1 MKQKIY
7 RLFAYMMVLA
17 LVVSPVSANQI
28 TGDEA
33 PVQFEQVPAEIQ
45 ELFAEGIS
53 IEDFIQMTG
62 HVPRA
67 LEGFVEGEA
76 LMIIEMEGDPL
87 AVVYAEQ
94 DAQNQ
99 VMSQADMETYRS
111 QLLAAQENLITQLE
125 QKDVIVISQYTTVYN
140 GIQVLMPLSKLPEIQ
155 RLPEVKAVHRA
166 PIHEIDLSASV
177 PLIGAQAVVDEL
189 GYDGEGIVIAI
200 IDTGIDYT
208 HAAFGGSGDPAD
220 YADNDPDIIEPGT
233 FPTEKVI
240 GGYDFAGSDYDASG
254 RTGSP
259 IPQPDPDPLDE
270 YSHGTHVASIAA
282 GFETESVHAGVAPAA
297 KLMALKV
304 FGRSGSTTLVIDA
317 LEAATWSYLL
327 SGYPQ
332 VINMSLG
339 ANFGTNDPANPS
351 VLGTQNAAAAGIIV
365 VASAG
370 NAGNTH
376 YITGSPATA
385 DKAISVAASTTG
397 YVTGPTIN
405 IEGTLDPNLMD
416 IIYTPASFDDNTG
429 HYEETT
435 SAPLFYV
442 LNLDGAVNNQ
452 LCTTAGIAEGA
463 LDDTIALI
471 QRGGCTFSEKVNNA
485 AALGA
490 IGTIIYNNVDAHFGG
505 IGDPVLIP
513 AAFIHQQDGLSLVG
527 AHEETVIVDAKDDV
541 KTVPD
546 KYTAA
551 DSIALFSSRG
561 PRGTDSALKPEI
573 TAPGQST
580 FAAEMGGGTTG
591 TSKSGTSM
599 AAPHIAGVAALMLQA
614 NPDLTP
620 EQAKA
625 AMMNTA
631 VPLVDNTTIPRS
643 GAGRVDAYRSVATD
657 VIAVGDEDLVSLNW
671 NVIMSRNDSVNRESD
686 VVVYN
691 WGDVEVEFDV
701 SVAFQT
707 GSRTAGATL
716 SVDPEQVTVP
726 AGGSATVTVSLEL
739 DMTVI
744 PVDYGTAGLEEY
756 YGFVSFTP
764 TLEPVN
770 NEINDTLLVP
780 FYFQPR
786 PYSELEE
793 IIAEDE
799 IHYPGISPATF
810 EVTHNGP
817 IDSSLWVYPA
827 LVWNETPDPDMYG
840 PGDVR
845 LFGMDFGWTHGTY
858 GDIIV
863 ASINAHSPWHVPQP
877 FFAEFD
883 LYIDA
888 NQDGTWDY
896 VNFNYNLGWWFG
908 TNHNNQW
915 LVIQVDLAA
924 GMLYLGSPFL
934 IYSDYN
940 ASYMEWYLPAAWQ
953 DLGPTDSTFDYMLLG
968 FDQGGMSFNPPG
980 QFDYANYPFG
990 WMLTNQP
997 GRSIPEAT
1005 ITVDV
1010 NDLDGYLYSQPL
1022 GVMIVD
1028 YRGDPRNQNGGQA
1041 YFQPIEVIVH
1051 TAYLQVAHLAPF
1063 AEDASVT
1070 ITLDGEDALIDFAY
1084 GDSTGYIELLAGEYD
1099 VAVIPSG
1106 ATDPAIEATVT
1117 LTGGNYYTVVAIGDG
1132 VNQDLELILLE
1143 DDLTEPEAGKF
1154 HLRLGHLAPFAS
1166 GDDVLADVRLQDGT
1180 AILEDVD
1187 FGDVTG
1193 FIPLDA
1199 GVYDLKITTP
1209 GGAVTLIDP
1218 LPVDFA
1224 EGMIISA
1231 FASGEGIN
1239 QDLGV
1244 FALPAG
1250 VEGFFLPLAEY
1261 GVELTPEVAAL
1272 SAEPG
1277 ETVEYTLT
1285 LTNSGNATDT
1295 FEITFEGNL
1304 WDVHLPET
1312 EFILEAGESTAVI
1325 VHVDIPA
1332 EAADGAVDSVSILA
1346 TSGEDDSVSASAT
1359 LVTTSG
1365 WYQYFMPLIF
1375 QEAEVVETF
1384 SLTILHTNDFHAR
1397 VDEYN
1402 RNGARCTEAD
1412 ADAGLCIAGAPRL
1425 ATVVDDIRAKTGN
1438 LLVLD
1443 AGDQFQGT
1451 LFFTL
1456 FQGEVLNE
1464 TMNYIGYDAMAVG
1477 NHEFDSGPGA
1487 LVDFIQGAD
1496 FPVISTNIE
1505 IDALEEPELASLI
1518 EPYVILERGGH
1529 EIGIIG
1535 LITPDTDNISSPGP
1549 NVTFTDPLTSLQA
1562 TADELMAL
1570 GVDKIIA
1577 LTHLGYDYDLE
1588 LAESVSGVD
1597 IIIGGHSHSFT
1608 YTPTDPI
1615 KFGPPE
1621 FPQFAPLAPVGEYPT
1636 VVQSPADEPVLVVT
1650 AYQWGT
1656 FLGNLQ
1662 VTFDHQGLVVTY
1674 GGNPIFLGADV
1685 EKDPV
1690 LDAMLDPYREAV
1702 QDLIQEV
1709 VGETTVDLPIIE
1721 EGLQICRLGEC
1732 LLGNLVADAM
1742 LWMANEVEPEAGYQ
1756 IAFQNGGGLRA
1767 PILTGPVTMGDVM
1780 ETLPFGNTIATFEL
1794 QGQYVLAAL
1803 ENGASRYPSANGGF
1817 AQVSGLR
1824 YTIDP
1829 VEPVGTRIVSI
1840 DVWNGTG
1847 WEVLD
1852 LDAMYKVVT
1861 NDFMRR
1867 GGDNYTMFRDFAVD
1881 PYDFGPLL
1889 DEALADYFMEFSP
1902 VTPEIEGRIT
1912 ILD

>member
-99 VMSQADMETYRS
+99 VMSQADMDTYRS
-111 QLLAAQENLITQLE
+111 QLLAAQRPLITQLE

-155 RLPEVKAVHRA
+155 RLPGVKAVHRA

-177 PLIGAQAVVDEL
+177 PLIGAQDVVDEL

-208 HAAFGGSGDPAD
+208 HAAFGGSGDPDD
-220 YADNDPDIIEPGT
+220 YTTNDPNIIEPFS
-233 FPTEKVI
+233 FPTAKVI
-240 GGYDFAGSDYDASG
+240 EGYDFAGTNYDASG
-254 RTGSP
+254 ITGSP

-270 YSHGTHVASIAA
+270 NSHGTHVASIAA

-304 FGRSGSTTLVIDA
+304 FGRGGSTALVIDA
-317 LEAATWSYLL
+317 LEYATLRYMLF
-327 SGYPQ
+327 GYPQ

-351 VLGTQNAAAAGIIV
+351 VSGTQNAAAAGIIV

-405 IEGTLDPNLMD
+405 IEDTEDPD
-416 IIYTPASFDDNTG
+416 WIGIIYTPASFDDNTG

-452 LCTTAGIAEGA
+452 LCTTAGIEEDA
-463 LDDTIALI
+463 LGGTIALI

-485 AALGA
+485 AELGA

-513 AAFIHQQDGLSLVG
+513 AAFIHQQDGLSLVE
-527 AHEETVIVDAKDDV
+527 AHGETVIVDAKDDV

-546 KYTAA
+546 KYTPA
-551 DSIALFSSRG
+551 DSIALFSSSG

-573 TAPGQST
+573 TAPGQGT

-631 VPLVDNTTIPRS
+631 VPLVDGTTIPRS

-671 NVIMSRNDSVNRESD
+671 NVIMSRNDSVTRESE
-686 VVVYN
+686 VTLYN
-691 WGDVEVEFDV
+691 WGDSKQTFSV
-701 SVAFQT
+701 SAGFQT
-707 GSRTAGATL
+707 GSRTAGATIM
-716 SVDPEQVTVP
+716 VEPEQVTVP
-726 AGGSATVTVSLEL
+726 AGGSATVTVTLEL

-744 PVDYGTAGLEEY
+744 PVLYSTLEEY
-756 YGFVSFTP
+756 YGFVSF
-764 TLEPVN
+764 EPVTSFLQVAHLAPFAEDASVTITLN
-770 NEINDTLLVP
+770 GEDALTEFNYGDSTEYIELPAGEYDVAVIPTGAEDPAIEAAVELMANTYYTVVAVGDGDNQALELILLEDDLTEPEDGKFHLRLGHLAPFAAGPATADIRLQDGSPVLLDVDFGDVTGFIPLDAGVYDLKITTPGGEVTLIDPLPVPFIEGTIISAFATGEGVNQDLGVFALPAGVEGFFLPLYVEPEPEDFYIYLPIVFKDGAVTGNDSSSLNIFAGRDSTSLSNYQLTLSEDVDKLVVP

-786 PYSELEE
+786 PYSQL
-793 IIAEDE
+793 DE
-799 IHYPGISPATF
+799 IVGDNVISDPDDSATF
-810 EVTHNGP
+810 EITHRGP
-817 IDSSLWVYPA
+817 IDSDLWVYPA
-827 LVWNETPDPDMYG
+827 LVWNENPDPGMYG

-845 LFGMDFGWTHGTY
+845 LFGMDFGWTSGTY

-883 LYIDA
+883 LYVDA

-896 VNFNYNLGWWFG
+896 VNFNYNLGWWQG
-908 TNHNNQW
+908 TNHTNLW
-915 LVIQVDLAA
+915 IVVQVDLAA

-934 IYSDYN
+934 INSDYN

-953 DLGPTDSTFDYMLLG
+953 DLGPTDSTFDYWLVG
-968 FDQGGMSFNPPG
+968 FDQGGVSLTPPG
-980 QFDYANYPFG
+980 QFDYANSPFA
-990 WMLTNQP
+990 WEF
-997 GRSIPEAT
+997 S
-1005 ITVDV
+1005 
-1010 NDLDGYLYSQPL
+1010 NDLGPDDPETVLTVELDSQTGYYYSQPL

-1028 YRGDPRNQNGGQA
+1028 YNGDPRNVNGGQA
-1041 YFQPIEVIVH
+1041 YFEPI
-1051 TAYLQVAHLAPF
+1051 
-1063 AEDASVT
+1063 
-1070 ITLDGEDALIDFAY
+1070 
-1084 GDSTGYIELLAGEYD
+1084 
-1099 VAVIPSG
+1099 
-1106 ATDPAIEATVT
+1106 
-1117 LTGGNYYTVVAIGDG
+1117 
-1132 VNQDLELILLE
+1132 
-1143 DDLTEPEAGKF
+1143 
-1154 HLRLGHLAPFAS
+1154 
-1166 GDDVLADVRLQDGT
+1166 
-1180 AILEDVD
+1180 
-1187 FGDVTG
+1187 
-1193 FIPLDA
+1193 
-1199 GVYDLKITTP
+1199 
-1209 GGAVTLIDP
+1209 
-1218 LPVDFA
+1218 
-1224 EGMIISA
+1224 
-1231 FASGEGIN
+1231 
-1239 QDLGV
+1239 
-1244 FALPAG
+1244 
-1250 VEGFFLPLAEY
+1250 
-1261 GVELTPEVAAL
+1261 
-1272 SAEPG
+1272 
-1277 ETVEYTLT
+1277 TVEEL
-1285 LTNSGNATDT
+1285 D
-1295 FEITFEGNL
+1295 
-1304 WDVHLPET
+1304 
-1312 EFILEAGESTAVI
+1312 IL
-1325 VHVDIPA
+1325 D
-1332 EAADGAVDSVSILA
+1332 
-1346 TSGEDDSVSASAT
+1346 
-1359 LVTTSG
+1359 
-1365 WYQYFMPLIF
+1365 
-1375 QEAEVVETF
+1375 
-1384 SLTILHTNDFHAR
+1384 LTILHTNDFHAR

-1402 RNGARCTEAD
+1402 RNGARCSDSD

-1425 ATVVDDIRAKTGN
+1425 ATVVEEFRATTEN

-1496 FPVISTNIE
+1496 FPVLGANIE
-1505 IDALEEPELASLI
+1505 IDESEEPELASLI

-1529 EIGIIG
+1529 QIGIIG
-1535 LITPDTDNISSPGP
+1535 LITPDTENISSPGP
-1549 NVTFTDPLTSLQA
+1549 NVTFTNPLISLQA
-1562 TADELMAL
+1562 AADELDAL

-1577 LTHLGYDYDLE
+1577 LTHLGFGYDLD
-1588 LAESVSGVD
+1588 LAENVSGVD

-1615 KFGPPE
+1615 FFGPPQ
-1621 FPQFAPLAPVGEYPT
+1621 FPQFAPLVPVSEYPT
-1636 VVQSPADEPVLVVT
+1636 VVQSPAGEPVLVVT

-1656 FLGNLQ
+1656 FLGNLD
-1662 VTFDHQGLVVTY
+1662 VVFGPDGLVHYY

-1685 EKDPV
+1685 EKDEV
-1690 LDAMLDPYREAV
+1690 LDELLDPYREAV
-1702 QDLIQEV
+1702 QELIETP
-1709 VGETTVDLPIIE
+1709 VGETTVDLLINV
-1721 EGLQICRLGEC
+1721 GGQQICRLGEC

-1767 PILTGPVTMGDVM
+1767 PILEGEVTMGDVM

-1794 QGQYVLAAL
+1794 QGIYVMAAL
-1803 ENGASRYPSANGGF
+1803 ENGARLYPSANGGF

-1829 VEPVGTRIVSI
+1829 SQEVGERIVSV
-1840 DVWNGTG
+1840 DVWNGLG

-1852 LDAMYKVVT
+1852 PDAMYKVVT

-1902 VTPEIEGRIT
+1902 VTPEIEGRVI
-1912 ILD
+1912 ILP